1 MNSMQTERTI
11 EIDAPIE
18 HVFDVAN
25 NRVGEWSTIVVED
38 KWSGGAKEGIG
49 AEFDVVTEDR
59 GKRMDFKG
67 VVTAWNPPYESES
80 DMFGKYFNIH
90 VKNTLEDLGG
100 RTRLTQVSNVNG
112 KGFFKIM
119 FALTG
124 WMMKKGS
131 CDSMDVELAGL
142 KRVAEEA

>member
-1 MNSMQTERTI
+1 MQTERTI
-11 EIDAPIE
+11 VIDAPIE
-18 HVFDVAN
+18 HVFDVAS

-38 KWSGGAKEGIG
+38 KWSGGAMEGVG
-49 AEFDVVTEDR
+49 AEFEVVTENR
-59 GKRMDFKG
+59 GKRMDFQG
-67 VVTAWNPPYESES
+67 VVTAWDPPFGSES
-80 DMFGKYFNIH
+80 DMFGQYFNIY

-100 RTRLTQVSNVNG
+100 KTRLTQISSVNG

-124 WMMKKGS
+124 WMMKKSS